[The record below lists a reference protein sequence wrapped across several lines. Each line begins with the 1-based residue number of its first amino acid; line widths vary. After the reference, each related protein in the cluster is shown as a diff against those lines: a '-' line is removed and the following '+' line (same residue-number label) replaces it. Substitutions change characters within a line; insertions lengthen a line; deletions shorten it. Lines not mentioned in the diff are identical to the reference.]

1 MINGLFT
8 TISRCILHKVN
19 AKPAATDDEE
29 EEKRH
34 DDGLDLPDQQS
45 YLLSDNEISIDK
57 EHHDIMRDFFLNAFK
72 AKEYYNLWSETDTLS
87 ENVIYRCVSEIFD
100 NSDSFLQQSKIIVEH
115 MYNQSEDRTQ
125 IGHVFVVLFHDLDVD
140 GCKTDAVGIFK
151 METRTQILKIGYN
164 EEQGFAIG
172 YDEGVNLNKV
182 EQGCLIFNTE
192 REKGYLVA
200 VSESLGRNSRYWIDR
215 VLCAMQRKDEYYQ
228 TQNTIAICKD
238 FVTKQL
244 PKEYEV
250 SKADQAVL
258 MNKTK
263 EYFEENSS
271 FDFDHFTREVLPD
284 KQVADDF
291 RTFSEQQSN
300 ELDLKIN
307 EGFHISEGAVK
318 KQSRMFRSVIKL
330 DKNFHVYVH
339 GNSKFIEKGFDQEA
353 EMQYYRL
360 FFKEEE

>member
-8 TISRCILHKVN
+8 TITHCILHKVN
-19 AKPAATDDEE
+19 AKPATDEDEE
-29 EEKRH
+29 QSSTHH
-34 DDGLDLPDQQS
+34 DLDMPDEQG
-45 YLLSDNEISIDK
+45 YILSENEIAIDK
-57 EHHDIMRDFFLNAFK
+57 EHHDIMRDFFLNTFK

-87 ENVIYRCVSEIFD
+87 ENVIYRCVSDIFD
-100 NSDSFLQQSKIIVEH
+100 DIDSFRQQSGMIVEH

-125 IGHVFVVLFHDLDVD
+125 IGHVFVVLFHDLEVD

-151 METRTQILKIGYN
+151 METRTPFLKIGYN
-164 EEQGFAIG
+164 QEYGFAIG

-200 VSESLGRNSRYWIDR
+200 VSEGLGRNSRYWIDR
-215 VLCAMQRKDEYYQ
+215 MLCAMQRKDEYYQ

-244 PKEYEV
+244 PKDYEV
-250 SKADQAVL
+250 SKADQAAL
-258 MNKTK
+258 LNKTK
-263 EYFEENSS
+263 EYFEENTA
-271 FDFDHFTREVLPD
+271 FDMENFTREVLPD

-291 RTFSEQQSN
+291 KSFTRQYSD
-300 ELDLKIN
+300 ELELKTD